1 MNHNYNPQPM
11 KPKLPSSKWLLAACL
26 TALLLPGCGPKADPE
41 TEVAKLFNQK
51 KLDLVDYK
59 VRKVL
64 SYEDKTNVLLLK
76 FGSRKLL
83 LSCVADVKAGLDF
96 DSFNAETDI
105 TVDKNAGSVAI
116 KLPAPSITS
125 FMVDVNDIKEE
136 YNVTTGARKS
146 INQEEKNMIVNQG
159 REEIEKAIPELGI
172 LEDARESAVKRF
184 TSLVEQLGF
193 NDVKITF
200 ADETEE

>member
-1 MNHNYNPQPM
+1 M
-11 KPKLPSSKWLLAACL
+11 KFKLPSSKWLLAACL

-105 TVDKNAGSVAI
+105 TVDKNAGSVSI

-184 TSLVEQLGF
+184 TSLVGQLGF

>member
-1 MNHNYNPQPM
+1 M
-11 KPKLPSSKWLLAACL
+11 KSKLPSSKWLLAACL
-26 TALLLPGCGPKADPE
+26 TTLLLPGCGPKADPE

>member
-1 MNHNYNPQPM
+1 MNA
-11 KPKLPSSKWLLAACL
+11 KLPIGKWLLAACL
-26 TALLLPGCGPKADPE
+26 TALLTQGCGPKTDPE
-41 TEVAKLFNQK
+41 VEVAKLFNQK

-64 SYEDKTNVLLLK
+64 SFEDNTNILQFK

-96 DSFNAETDI
+96 DAFNAETDI
-105 TVDKNAGSVAI
+105 SVDKNLGSVSI

-125 FMVDVNDIKEE
+125 FVIDVNNINDE
-136 YNVTTGARKS
+136 YNVTTGVRREFK
-146 INQEEKNMIVNQG
+146 QEEKNMIVDHG

-172 LEDARESAVKRF
+172 LEDARENAVKRF

-193 NDVKITF
+193 SHVNITF
-200 ADETEE
+200 ADETEK

>member
-1 MNHNYNPQPM
+1 M

-96 DSFNAETDI
+96 DAFNAETDI
-105 TVDKNAGSVAI
+105 TVDKNAGSVSI

>member
-1 MNHNYNPQPM
+1 M

-105 TVDKNAGSVAI
+105 TVDKNAGSVSI

>member
-1 MNHNYNPQPM
+1 M
-11 KPKLPSSKWLLAACL
+11 KFKLPSSKWLLAACL
-26 TALLLPGCGPKADPE
+26 TTLLLPGCGPKADPE

-105 TVDKNAGSVAI
+105 TVDKNAGSVSI

-172 LEDARESAVKRF
+172 LEDARESAVERF
-184 TSLVEQLGF
+184 TSLVGQLGF

>member
-1 MNHNYNPQPM
+1 M
-11 KPKLPSSKWLLAACL
+11 KFKLPSSKWLLAACL
-26 TALLLPGCGPKADPE
+26 TTLLLPGCGPKADPE

-105 TVDKNAGSVAI
+105 TVDKNAGSVSI

-184 TSLVEQLGF
+184 TSLVGQLGF